1 MIKFIMMVG
10 IPGSGKS
17 HLAEKIAHEENG
29 IIVSSDKIRE
39 ELLENINEMRKNG
52 IIFGEM
58 LRRSVR
64 ALKKGCSVIYDA
76 TNIRSSERK
85 SLLKKFDGYYKECY
99 YIKVS
104 LEEALRRN
112 SNRDKQVPEEVIV
125 KMFERLQ
132 PPQMTEGWDN
142 IKVIA
147 D

>member
-17 HLAEKIAHEENG
+17 YLANKIAQAEKAIV
-29 IIVSSDKIRE
+29 VSSDKIRE
-39 ELLENINEMRKNG
+39 ELFGNASETAKSSVV
-52 IIFGEM
+52 FGEM

-64 ALKKGCSVIYDA
+64 TLKKGCSVIYDA

-85 SLLKKFDGYYKECY
+85 SLLKKFDQYYKECY
-99 YIKVS
+99 FIKVP
-104 LEEALRRN
+104 LDEALKRN
-112 SNRDKQVPEEVIV
+112 LSRSRQVPEEVIV

-132 PPQMTEGWDN
+132 PPEATEGWDN